1 MSLKRVA
8 AALAIA
14 GAGLVLPLSMPA
26 SADPDFIHEL
36 PDAACNGGTGNA
48 PHNPVA
54 QTHVPHDHGTAGNCM
69 TMPATK
75 GPNTTP

>member
-14 GAGLVLPLSMPA
+14 GAGLVLPLSTMPA
-26 SADPDFIHEL
+26 SAGPEFVHEL
-36 PDAACNGGTGNA
+36 PDAACNGGTGPA

-54 QTHVPHDHGTAGNCM
+54 QTHVPHNHGIPGNCM

-75 GPNTTP
+75 GPNT